1 MAFEIKLRVEAVI
14 EIEEAL
20 DYYLQI
26 GPQIAFL
33 FDEDIDNSLTT
44 LKRTP
49 FFEKKLINYRVLPL
63 SKFPF
68 IIIYTV
74 IEEKKI
80 IDIISIFYTFQNPD
94 KYPTKK

>member
-1 MAFEIKLRVEAVI
+1 MAFEIKLRREAVI
-14 EIEEAL
+14 EIERAL

-26 GPQIAFL
+26 SPQTAFL
-33 FDEDIDNSLTT
+33 FDEDIDYSLTT
-44 LKRTP
+44 LKKTP
-49 FFEKKLINYRVLPL
+49 FFEKKILNYRVLPL

-74 IEEKKI
+74 IEDKEI
-80 IDIISIFYTFQNPD
+80 IDIISIFHTSQNPD

>member
-26 GPQIAFL
+26 SPQTAFL
-33 FDEDIDNSLTT
+33 FDEDLDNSFAT

-49 FFEKKLINYRVLPL
+49 FFENKLLKYRILPL

-68 IIIYTV
+68 IIIYSV
-74 IEEKKI
+74 IEDKKI
-80 IDIISIFYTFQNPD
+80 VDVISIFHTSQNPN